1 MRVPRAAI
9 SGEEEIR
16 EICEAFKGIGED
28 LVWYR
33 SEMPCYAQIA
43 SDNFPMGHVN
53 AMIYGPIGL
62 VLSEK
67 LRVGVSLLAPFVRHS
82 DHHHRAKEMY
92 LVVSE
97 GEFRQ
102 GEGEWVSPGNRGTL
116 YNPSHIVH
124 AMR

>member
-1 MRVPRAAI
+1 
-9 SGEEEIR
+9 
-16 EICEAFKGIGED
+16 
-28 LVWYR
+28 
-33 SEMPCYAQIA
+33 
-43 SDNFPMGHVN
+43 MGHVN